1 MPGADRG
8 SLHGGNVG
16 IGTATPGAKLHITA
30 DNANGTGGTNQ
41 LVING
46 ASNANQQLQIGYD
59 TSHDYAL
66 LQSVKQGTAYEP
78 LLLNPSGGNVGIGT
92 TAPAA
97 RLSFGTSSGGLASL
111 HLYDGG
117 ATVRSGMGINTN
129 EFQLFAANS
138 AHFSFNTGGDLQG
151 VGTNELM
158 RIQPNGNVGIGSTA
172 PTQALDVAGAIST
185 AAGQG
190 FKIRY
195 GSSSFSTGN
204 MTGNGNT
211 TSCAA
216 VTGGTVNFGYT
227 FTSAPYVMISGTNGP
242 GACADCFV
250 YNATSVTTTG
260 FAPHLVNCA
269 NGTINTTFSYNWIAI
284 GL

>member
-1 MPGADRG
+1 MILGLNKESKNPGSALNAHSVVPIQLGPTDPQVPLANVEHKQHRCRYDDRVWPVAPT
-8 SLHGGNVG
+8 L
-16 IGTATPGAKLHITA
+16 
-30 DNANGTGGTNQ
+30 
-41 LVING
+41 
-46 ASNANQQLQIGYD
+46 
-59 TSHDYAL
+59 
-66 LQSVKQGTAYEP
+66 
-78 LLLNPSGGNVGIGT
+78 GIGT